1 MGAARHPGAAHP
13 RPDVSQL
20 IHSTVLAFDYGARR
34 IGMAVGDTALG
45 IAHPVGVIEARA
57 AARRWE
63 RIRQAI
69 TEWRPALLV
78 VGLPVRDDGSEHE
91 LAPRVRDFSAQ
102 LARRF
107 ALEVRLIDER
117 YTSAEAAS
125 RLSEAGVHGR
135 AQKRHLDELAAAA
148 ILQAYFDRE
157 RTPA

>member
-1 MGAARHPGAAHP
+1 MGPARHPGAAQP
-13 RPDVSQL
+13 RSDVSQ
-20 IHSTVLAFDYGARR
+20 STQGTVLAFDYGARR
-34 IGMAVGDTALG
+34 IGMAVGDAALG

-57 AARRWE
+57 AAQRWQ
-63 RIRQAI
+63 RIRDAI
-69 TEWRPALLV
+69 TEWQPALLV
-78 VGLPVRDDGSEHE
+78 VGLPVAEDGSEHE

-125 RLSEAGVHGR
+125 RLREAGVHGR
-135 AQKRHLDELAAAA
+135 AQKRHLDELAATA